1 LQYLFALGGLQIR
14 AALWTEAD
22 ETSRRFHAKGRPLT
36 MTSPIET
43 ALFELLGKVAPEKSI
58 APEDVAKAVDPEG
71 WRRKLGEVRNT
82 AIGLARQG
90 RLVIT
95 RHGKPA
101 DPDSF
106 KGVYRLKLPREG
118 IAGVAEDEPVA

>member
-1 LQYLFALGGLQIR
+1 
-14 AALWTEAD
+14 
-22 ETSRRFHAKGRPLT
+22 

-43 ALFELLGKVAPEKSI
+43 ALFELLEKVAPGKSI
-58 APEDVAKAVDPEG
+58 APDDVAKAVEPEA

-90 RLVIT
+90 KLIIT

-101 DPDSF
+101 DPDTF
-106 KGVYRLKLPREG
+106 KGVYRLKLPTEAADG
-118 IAGVAEDEPVA
+118 DVEAAEAAPQDETQA